1 MHIKIKAATPDN
13 VRDVLFHLLN
23 ELHYEIHD
31 VDLMLN
37 ATKNGDPMVVVNKR
51 HQEHPIVFDFSAPCD
66 IEGTLSS
73 NLFESQKKQAQMLRK
88 IAKERE
94 AERLRKNKAGN
105 PGYLFVGENDFGSR
119 IFFSTSKRFDN
130 VIKNRQNEGYQIRTI
145 VKMDHVRQI
154 VRDLTNQL
162 KTDGLVLSDD
172 GVYLDISNRFIRKIE
187 SMGEPVDTQQ
197 VLRRSR

>member
-13 VRDVLFHLLN
+13 VRDVLLHLLN

-37 ATKNGDPMVVVNKR
+37 VTKNGDPMVVVNKQ
-51 HQEHPIVFDFSAPCD
+51 HQEQPIVFDFSTPCD
-66 IEGTLSS
+66 IDVILSS
-73 NLFESQKKQAQMLRK
+73 HLFESQKKQVQILRK
-88 IAKERE
+88 MAKERE
-94 AERLRKNKAGN
+94 AERLRKTKAGN
-105 PGYLFVGENDFGSR
+105 TGYLFVGENDYGSR

-154 VRDLTNQL
+154 ARDLTNQL

-172 GVYLDISNRFIRKIE
+172 GVYLDISNSFIRKIE
-187 SMGEPVDTQQ
+187 ALGEPVDTQQ

>member
-1 MHIKIKAATPDN
+1 MHIKITAATPDN
-13 VRDVLFHLLN
+13 VRDVLLHLLN

-37 ATKNGDPMVVVNKR
+37 VTKNGDPMVVVNKQ
-51 HQEHPIVFDFSAPCD
+51 HQEQPIVFDFSTPCD
-66 IEGTLSS
+66 IDVILSS
-73 NLFESQKKQAQMLRK
+73 HLFESQKKQAQILRK
-88 IAKERE
+88 MAKERE
-94 AERLRKNKAGN
+94 AERLRKTKAGN
-105 PGYLFVGENDFGSR
+105 TGYLFVGENDYGSR

-154 VRDLTNQL
+154 ARDLTNQL

-172 GVYLDISNRFIRKIE
+172 GVYLDISNSFIRKIE
-187 SMGEPVDTQQ
+187 TLGEPVDTQQ